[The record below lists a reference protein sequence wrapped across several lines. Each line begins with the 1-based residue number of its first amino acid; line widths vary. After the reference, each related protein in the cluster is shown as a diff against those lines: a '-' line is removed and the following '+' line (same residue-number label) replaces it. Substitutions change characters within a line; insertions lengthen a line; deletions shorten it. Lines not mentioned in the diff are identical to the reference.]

1 VGSAVT
7 ALSVILEQVAT
18 DWANLPG
25 KEQITDTWWT
35 EFCGY
40 VPENPEVL
48 PDVELLVL
56 SVVALRGELDEYR
69 NAQ

>member
-1 VGSAVT
+1 
-7 ALSVILEQVAT
+7 VILEQVAT

-25 KEQITDTWWT
+25 KETIEETWWL

-40 VPENPEVL
+40 VPANPEVL

-56 SVVALRGELDEYR
+56 SVVALQHELAGYR
-69 NAQ
+69 VNAQ